1 MRIAAHRG
9 TRLHAPENSRAA
21 FIAAYT
27 AGADVLEFDLQ
38 LTRDGALV
46 LSHDGTTDRV
56 TGHPG
61 RIIDQSLDDLKKLD
75 WSETF
80 VPLNSP
86 GFQYFT
92 DPKRMLAPLTFPA
105 ALDALPEGVDLLL
118 ELKHDSSETTGQRDK
133 FVRAAVEGLRLHRAI
148 ERTVVYSKDP
158 ENLKLARTL
167 EPTLRVA
174 AFDFSKTPAERL
186 ALLQATMAD
195 GLVTDLES
203 LLKNGELTDFGT
215 QLKAFCAERKL
226 KVGAVLY
233 PSRHPGIFTQAEY
246 EALRR
251 HDFIWSVST
260 DSMIEVQS
268 FVRQMGPKLETNF
281 PGEKVDRENFALGYA
296 KANEFVNVFQKDGIH
311 VDITEY
317 DRPFPPLPSNSL
329 ERRVQALETKLLYTA
344 KDWPYYSG
352 GGVGYVPGISGDFS
366 AEVEYTVKNVGQATT
381 LEMAVLNVDP
391 GAHVGHPPRS
401 FRDKDSFYDPH
412 GAPPYVGV
420 EHDEDDGFR
429 INWNLGSEYDSNQ
442 YGRPVG
448 DGRTPRGARLRLDRR
463 GPYFAA
469 YYRDAVDGAGAP
481 LGPHDWVC
489 VGVARND
496 SLNPVVYLRC
506 VGKRWRQESETN
518 PDEFMP
524 ILANHFVFKKLTI
537 TRNFPRTH

>member
-21 FIAAYT
+21 FVSAYA
-27 AGADVLEFDLQ
+27 AGADVLEFDVQ
-38 LTRDGALV
+38 LTSDGALV

-56 TGHPG
+56 TGHAG
-61 RIIDQSLDDLKKLD
+61 KIIEQSLEDLKKLD

-80 VPLNSP
+80 MPRNSP

-105 ALDALPEGVDLLL
+105 VLDALPDDVELLL

-133 FVRAAVEGLRLHRAI
+133 FVRTALEGLRLHGAV
-148 ERTVVYSKDP
+148 ERTVAYSKDP
-158 ENLKLARTL
+158 ENLKLARSL
-167 EPTLRVA
+167 EPALLVA
-174 AFDFSKTPAERL
+174 AFDFTKSPAERL
-186 ALLQATMAD
+186 ELLRSTEAD

-203 LLKNGELTDFGT
+203 VLANGQLTDFGN
-215 QLKAFCAERKL
+215 QLKAFCAEKKL
-226 KVGAVLY
+226 KVGAILY
-233 PSRHPGIFTQAEY
+233 PSRTPGIFTKTEY
-246 EALRR
+246 EALRQ
-251 HDFIWSVST
+251 HEFVWSVST
-260 DSMIEVQS
+260 DSMIDVLG
-268 FVRQMGPKLETNF
+268 FVRQAGPKVETSF
-281 PGEKVDRENFALGYA
+281 SGEKVDRENFALGYA

-311 VDITEY
+311 VDITNY
-317 DRPFPPLPSNSL
+317 NRDFPPLPDNPL
-329 ERRVQALETKLLYTA
+329 ERKVQELEIKLLYTA

-352 GGVGYVPGISGDFS
+352 GGVGYVPGIRGDFS
-366 AEVEYTVKNVGQATT
+366 AEVEYAVKEVGQATT

-391 GAHVGHPPRS
+391 GAHVGHPPKS

-420 EHDEDDGFR
+420 EHDEDDGYR
-429 INWNLGSEYDSNQ
+429 INWNLGSEYDNNQ

-469 YYRDAVDGAGAP
+469 YYRDAVDGAGTA

-489 VGVARND
+489 VGVVRND
-496 SLNPVVYLRC
+496 SLNPVLYLRC

-537 TRNFPRTH
+537 TRKSFQNR

>member
-21 FIAAYT
+21 FLSAYA
-27 AGADVLEFDLQ
+27 AGADVLEFDVQ
-38 LTRDGALV
+38 LTSDGALV

-56 TGHPG
+56 TGQAG
-61 RIIDQSLDDLKKLD
+61 KIIDRSLDDLKKLD

-80 VPLNSP
+80 VPRNSP

-105 ALDALPEGVDLLL
+105 VLDALPEDVELLM

-133 FVRAAVEGLRLHRAI
+133 FVRTALEGLRLHAAV
-148 ERTVVYSKDP
+148 ERTVVYSKDV

-167 EPTLRVA
+167 EPALLVA
-174 AFDFSKTPAERL
+174 AFDFTKSPAERL
-186 ALLQATMAD
+186 QLLKSTEAD

-203 LLKNGELTDFGT
+203 VLANGVLTDFGN
-215 QLKAFCAERKL
+215 QLKAFCAEKKL
-226 KVGAVLY
+226 KVGAILY
-233 PSRHPGIFTQAEY
+233 PSRTPGIFTETEY
-246 EALRR
+246 EALRQ
-251 HDFIWSVST
+251 HDFVWSVST
-260 DSMIEVQS
+260 DSMIDVLG
-268 FVRQMGPKLETNF
+268 FVRRMGPKLKTNF
-281 PGEKVDRENFALGYA
+281 SGEKIDRENFALGYA

-317 DRPFPPLPSNSL
+317 DRPFPPLSNNPL
-329 ERRVQALETKLLYTA
+329 ERQVQQLETKLLYTA

-352 GGVGYVPGISGDFS
+352 GGVGYVPGIRGDFS
-366 AEVEYTVKNVGQATT
+366 AEVEYTVKVVGQATT

-391 GAHVGHPPRS
+391 GAHVGHTPRS

-448 DGRTPRGARLRLDRR
+448 DGRAPRGARLRLDRR
-463 GPYFAA
+463 GAYFAA
-469 YYRDAVDGAGAP
+469 YYRDAVDSAGAP
-481 LGPHDWVC
+481 LGPNDWVC
-489 VGVARND
+489 VGVVRND
-496 SLNPVVYLRC
+496 SLNPVLYLRC
-506 VGKRWRQESETN
+506 AGKRWRQESETN
-518 PDEFMP
+518 PDEYMP
-524 ILANHFVFKKLTI
+524 ILANHFTFKNLTI
-537 TRNFPRTH
+537 TRFR